1 MLLIQLTLSL
11 PFSFLSFNFLHVG
24 RCSMKNYGSSHTIY
38 VLFTRNNLLE
48 SHLLVVNVWF
58 CVYSCNIYSLSFC
71 APSFGIWDWKICFSA
86 IDQHGKFWDFGV
98 RNLMSMLNGLKKEM
112 CGMLGDMEILIWE
125 KCMFRYP
132 VKNYLK
138 HIRNLILVFIL
149 FLFNRCTLVHVSQLN
164 NFNCKLNIH
173 IRLRKMGSL
182 TYALI

>member
-1 MLLIQLTLSL
+1 M
-11 PFSFLSFNFLHVG
+11 F
-24 RCSMKNYGSSHTIY
+24 C
-38 VLFTRNNLLE
+38 LLE
-48 SHLLVVNVWF
+48 TTYWSRIFLWLMCDFVCIHAIYILLAFVPLPLV
-58 CVYSCNIYSLSFC
+58 
-71 APSFGIWDWKICFSA
+71 FGIEKSA
-86 IDQHGKFWDFGV
+86 SQPLTNIEVLRFWSN
-98 RNLMSMLNGLKKEM
+98 NLMSMLNGLKKEM